1 MKKKMIMLASVASAA
16 LLVSVTA
23 PAISAEKISVRLV
36 STIVSGNGELGAEIP
51 AFHAK
56 SKRIFATNGAT
67 NSIDIYDIGNPAKPK
82 KIKAVSLDEYGNNL
96 TSVAAGKDVI
106 VAVVGTNPTFSS
118 SGSPSLSEGKVVVL
132 DANGK
137 ILSSASVKGFQP
149 DAVTFTPDGK
159 TAVVAI
165 EAEPICALDDPS
177 TASVNESLDYSK
189 AVDEEGG
196 IAIVNLA
203 NPKKP
208 SVRFAG
214 FASFS
219 VNDAR
224 SAGLVINKTVN
235 SVAQDVEPEYVSTPT
250 NFKAI
255 VTLQEANGIAE
266 VDLKTAKVSKI
277 YSAAVI
283 DRGTIATDLSD
294 KDKNSSLVTYPRV
307 KSNSQP
313 DAVASYQVGNDTYF
327 ATAGEGDAREWSCLT
342 DDVRGSKLVVDSAK
356 WPNWGTLKLDDALG
370 RAKVDPNAGDIDAD
384 GDIDEITT
392 RGSRSVS
399 LFKNGKLIWDSGN
412 LLESTLISKFG
423 FANLN
428 GSHVARSTDKSLIDY
443 VGQDRSDDKGVEP
456 EGVAVGV
463 VGKSRIA
470 VVGMERTSSLAFLD
484 ISNPV
489 KPTLFSWQQMQP
501 MLTTPLDMSTA
512 WSPEGVIFVAADK
525 SPTKKALVITSY
537 EVSGSI
543 TIHELTAK

>member
-1 MKKKMIMLASVASAA
+1 MKKKLIAIASVASAA
-16 LLVSVTA
+16 LLASVTP
-23 PAISAEKISVRLV
+23 PAVSAEKISVRLV

-67 NSIDIYDIGNPAKPK
+67 NSVDIYDIKNPANPR

-96 TSVAAGKDVI
+96 TSVAAGKDVV
-106 VAVVGTNPTFSS
+106 VAVVGTNPTFST
-118 SGSPSLSEGKVVVL
+118 SGAPILVEGNVVVL
-132 DANGK
+132 DSNGK
-137 ILSSASVKGFQP
+137 ILSSTSVKGFQP
-149 DAVTFTPDGK
+149 DSVTFTPDGK

-165 EAEPICALDDPS
+165 EAEPICALDDPATS
-177 TASVNESLDYSK
+177 NVNESLDYSK
-189 AVDEEGG
+189 AVDSEGG

-208 SVRFAG
+208 SVKVAG
-214 FASFS
+214 FETFS
-219 VNDAR
+219 VEAAR
-224 SAGLVINKTVN
+224 NAGLVINKTVN
-235 SVAQDVEPEYVSTPT
+235 SVAKDVEPEFVSAPS
-250 NFKAI
+250 NLRAI

-266 VDLKTAKVSKI
+266 VDLKNAKVSKI

-283 DRGTIATDLSD
+283 DRGTVVTDLSD
-294 KDKNSSLVTYPRV
+294 KDKNSTLVTYPGV

-342 DDVRGSKLVVDSAK
+342 DDVRGSKLNVDAAK
-356 WPNWGTLKLDDALG
+356 WPTWSTLKLDDALG
-370 RAKVDPNAGDIDAD
+370 RAKVDPNAGDVDSD

-392 RGSRSVS
+392 RGSRSIS
-399 LFKNGKLIWDSGN
+399 LFKNGKLLWDSGD
-412 LLESTLISKFG
+412 LLESTLVAKFG

-428 GSHVARSTDKSLIDY
+428 GSHVARSTDKTLIDY

-456 EGVAVGV
+456 EGIAVGV

-470 VVGMERTSSLAFLD
+470 VVGMERTSSLAFFN
-484 ISNPV
+484 ISNPI

-512 WSPEGVIFVAADK
+512 WSPEGVIFVSADK